1 MHPNTRALIAAAAAR
16 LTAGGIVGP
25 VYDHSRLRYVKLSG
39 SVGDGRVAIFDQERR
54 CYFLG
59 SHGSFY
65 DHGRAAQV
73 LLRING
79 RTFSG
84 FDHGDGV
91 QFTGSLQDGS
101 VSIYDHGE
109 SAYFNYRVEAP
120 DAERTSQGS
129 DSREHPADEAA
140 EPPREE

>member
-59 SHGSFY
+59 SNGSFY

-73 LLRING
+73 LLRITG

-84 FDHGDGV
+84 FDHGDGH
-91 QFTGSLQDGS
+91 QFTGSLQDGG

-109 SAYFNYRVEAP
+109 SAYFNYRVDTPEAGHASQDSASSAAP
-120 DAERTSQGS
+120 AADAG
-129 DSREHPADEAA
+129 
-140 EPPREE
+140 EPPRSE

>member
-16 LTAGGIVGP
+16 LTAGGTVGP

-39 SVGDGRVAIFDQERR
+39 SVGNGHVAIFDQERR

-59 SHGSFY
+59 SNGSFY
-65 DHGRAAQV
+65 DHGRGVQI

-84 FDHGDGV
+84 FDHGDGH
-91 QFTGSLQDGS
+91 QFTGSLQDGG

-109 SAYFNYRVEAP
+109 SAYFNYRVEPPAAARP
-120 DAERTSQGS
+120 DAGS
-129 DSREHPADEAA
+129 ESRNAPADDAA
-140 EPPREE
+140 GPPRAE